1 MTQIDSRWYVT
12 DNEIHGSFMDYVVI
26 VKPSF
31 LADELGEVSVF
42 YNVIYCKGNY
52 VSAPC
57 ISITCKTLEKV
68 FESINKYSQYKMFDK
83 VVEKIRS
90 DYVDSAVLK
99 MFGEFE

>member
-31 LADELGEVSVF
+31 LGDEENKPTIF
-42 YNVIYCKGNY
+42 YNIIFTQGNY
-52 VSAPC
+52 KLAPC
-57 ISITCKTLEKV
+57 ISITCETLEKV
-68 FESINKYSQYKMFDK
+68 FESVNKYSQYKMFDK

-99 MFGEFE
+99 MFCELE